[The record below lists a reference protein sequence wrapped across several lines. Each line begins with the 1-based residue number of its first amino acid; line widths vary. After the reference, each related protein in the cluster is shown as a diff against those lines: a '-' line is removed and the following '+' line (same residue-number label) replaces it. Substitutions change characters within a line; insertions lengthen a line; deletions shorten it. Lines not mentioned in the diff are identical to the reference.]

1 MDAIQPG
8 EGALCRTNAAAI
20 QAHSLLIHNIEDRLA
35 NIDATLAAIDVKLEN
50 GLKSDMH
57 EVRNRMVKLE
67 ERGRKAWMDIVQSG
81 GTLAAIA
88 TAVVALLS
96 GS

>member
-1 MDAIQPG
+1 MMQPG
-8 EGALCRTNAAAI
+8 EGALCRANAATI
-20 QAHSLLIHNIEDRLA
+20 QAHSALIHAVEERLGR
-35 NIDATLAAIDVKLEN
+35 IDATLAAIDVKLEN

-67 ERGRKAWMDIVQSG
+67 ERGRKAWMDILQSG
-81 GTLAAIA
+81 GTIAAIV

-96 GS
+96 GQ